1 MKPLHVSE
9 LKTFQARFERFSG
22 SEIKN
27 ITIKSPSVI
36 EIQFSVQDA
45 GRAFDWIDIAFE
57 LSNVSDAKIVENS
70 KLSYLDMNEG
80 ISIIFKDNKFVLCH
94 GEYSSLQTA
103 KDSPL
108 YIICENIKFKELP
121 FSG

>member
-22 SEIKN
+22 SEIKAM
-27 ITIKSPSVI
+27 TIKSPSVI
-36 EIQFSVQDA
+36 EIQFSVQDT

-57 LSNVSDAKIVENS
+57 LSNVNDAKLVENG
-70 KLSYLDMNEG
+70 KLAYIDMSEG
-80 ISIIFKDNKFVLCH
+80 ISILFQENKFILSL
-94 GEYSSLQTA
+94 GEYNTLQSA

-108 YIICENIKFKELP
+108 YIICESIKFKELP

>member
-9 LKTFQARFERFSG
+9 LKTFQARFERFSR

-36 EIQFSVQDA
+36 EIQFSVQDT
-45 GRAFDWIDIAFE
+45 GRAFDWIDVVFE
-57 LSNVSDAKIVENS
+57 LSNVNDAKFIENS
-70 KLSYLDMNEG
+70 KLAYLDMSEG
-80 ISIIFKDNKFVLCH
+80 ISIISEDNYFVLCH

-108 YIICENIKFKELP
+108 YIICESIKFKELP

>member
-9 LKTFQARFERFSG
+9 IKLFLSRFERFSE
-22 SEIKN
+22 SEIKS

-36 EIQFSVQDA
+36 EIQCSVQDA

-80 ISIIFKDNKFVLCH
+80 ISIIFEDNKFVLCH
-94 GEYSSLQTA
+94 GEYKTLENA

-108 YIICENIKFKELP
+108 YIIFESIKFKELP

>member
-80 ISIIFKDNKFVLCH
+80 ISIIFEDNKFVLCH

-108 YIICENIKFKELP
+108 YIICESIKFKELP